1 MIERLLTSKNYHNIN
16 MFYLFILLAGF
27 YFILLIFRYII
38 AIFKSIFL
46 QTSIEE
52 ELNNDFG
59 NFPWSNSNRI
69 KSPRKRTITLNHSNE
84 TDEFIENSNINNNY

>member
-1 MIERLLTSKNYHNIN
+1 MIARILTSKNYHNLN

-38 AIFKSIFL
+38 SIFKSIFF

-52 ELNNDFG
+52 ELLFSFDSVLTKT
-59 NFPWSNSNRI
+59 PERHPS
-69 KSPRKRTITLNHSNE
+69 L
-84 TDEFIENSNINNNY
+84 

>member
-1 MIERLLTSKNYHNIN
+1 MIARILTSKNYHNLN

-27 YFILLIFRYII
+27 YFILLIFHYII
-38 AIFKSIFL
+38 SIFKSIFF

-59 NFPWSNSNRI
+59 DFTWTNSKKI
-69 KSPRKRTITLNHSNE
+69 KSPRKRTITLDNSNE
-84 TDEFIENSNINNNY
+84 TDEFIEVNNINNNY